1 MYLSCTFSFFLLRK
15 HVKMGGYGE
24 GGDLEGLEGEEEEDD
39 QNIFKFKNLLNNKYI
54 IKKKAH

>member
-15 HVKMGGYGE
+15 HVKMGEYGE
-24 GGDLEGLEGEEEEDD
+24 GGDLEGFEGEEEDDD
-39 QNIFKFKNLLNNKYI
+39 QNIFKFKNLLNNKNI